1 MADLAVG
8 DVFAGHRIDAV
19 AGRGGMG
26 LVYKAHDLMLDQT
39 RALKVISGDHVHNE
53 RFRERF
59 RREIKLAA
67 SIEHPHII
75 PVYHAGEEGEVLYVV
90 MRYVE
95 GTDLQQLLED
105 EGRLE
110 PGRAVS
116 VLSQTADALDTA
128 HARDLIHRDV
138 KPPNILLATV
148 AGTDH
153 VYLTDFGVARKGSST
168 SRFTV
173 EGSFIGTHGYAAPEQ
188 LRGEQVTPATDVYAL
203 ACIAFEALTGDLPFP
218 HEAVAGVVAGHL
230 FSDPPRVRET
240 CPDLP
245 SAVDE
250 VVRRALAK
258 DPGERWPSAGEFCAE
273 LEAALEVRS
282 FAVRPAAADVG
293 EGGHGTAWGDLAAP
307 VGETRLRDTGPPLV
321 GRAQERLRLRRAL
334 VGALERRPT
343 LTLIIGEAGI
353 GKSRLVR
360 DLVQDAA
367 ADQVVVLW
375 GECVPLAR
383 EDFPYSSIASAL
395 GAIDLPTLQSA
406 VSALHAQGRR
416 ELAHVFPA
424 VLAATDAEFVNDE
437 AAPQSRLFGWILAL
451 LRAVAADRCTLLVV
465 EDIHWADLSTRD
477 FLQFL
482 VRNMRSERLAVVC
495 TLRSDEPRAD
505 GSIRRL
511 VVDLC
516 RDDRVKRID
525 LPPLTK
531 ESVARL
537 MSGLLGR
544 VPGAEIVETLF
555 ARAEGNPFYTE
566 ALVTAGRDTEGAL
579 PPTIRDVLLIPME
592 DLSSSA
598 REVVR
603 ASAVIGRPVEHG
615 VLRVVAGLSEES
627 LLRALRETV
636 DRGVLISERDTGLFR
651 FRHALLRE
659 AVQDDLNAAETA
671 AFHRAI
677 AAALQASGAD
687 ANSAELGRHWEAVG
701 ELAPALQ
708 AFFDAGLA
716 SSGVSAYS
724 EALHHFEHALELW
737 DRFPSDDRDCSFDR
751 VDILSNAAEAARW
764 TGDFERAQELCRA
777 ALHLLDE
784 SSDPT
789 RAAALYERLGRYE
802 PWNIEASRAAYAR
815 ALELLPEAATSERA
829 RLLTDDALALSWNW
843 RWRDAKARADAALQ
857 TALTIGSPADEG
869 SARAVLGVA
878 TANFGDS
885 RRGERELRRALE
897 LVQEFGAIEA
907 MATVQLDLADVLRL
921 QGRTEDAL
929 TLMLEGER
937 LTSAHGA
944 DAYASFMAVSAADD
958 LFTLGRWLEV
968 DQALERISESKL
980 SLTGRLLLAIV
991 RGRLATGRGR
1001 LHSAAETLESA
1012 MTLVTD
1018 DSSPSFL
1025 VVLHAAVAELE
1036 LWQARPD
1043 DGQTAITRALQA
1055 IGDRE
1060 DVLYAPALF
1069 SLGVRVEAELA
1080 QRARITGEPWQLEG
1094 AVARARALVTRLER
1108 LGSRAGEPGISLP
1121 IVDAHL
1127 VLAAGEMSRVSGAS
1141 SVDAWVSAGESWR
1154 LLGQLPLL
1162 AYARVREAEAR
1173 LALDPHSVAA
1183 EDTLRSAYSTAL
1195 AVGARSI
1202 SDWAELMA
1210 HESGLDLILQ
1220 APTVAPGTD
1229 GGA

>member
-1 MADLAVG
+1 
-8 DVFAGHRIDAV
+8 
-19 AGRGGMG
+19 MG

-59 RREIKLAA
+59 RREMKLAA

-75 PVYHAGEEGEVLYVV
+75 PIYHAGEEDEVLYVV

-116 VLSQTADALDTA
+116 VLSQTAAALDAA
-128 HARDLIHRDV
+128 HVRDLIHRDV
-138 KPPNILLATV
+138 KPPNILLATL

-153 VYLTDFGVARKGSST
+153 VYLTDFGVARRGSST

-173 EGSFIGTHGYAAPEQ
+173 EGSFVGTHDYAAPEQ
-188 LRGEQVTPATDVYAL
+188 LRGEPVTPATDVYAL
-203 ACIAFEALTGDLPFP
+203 ACVAFEALTGDLPFP

-245 SAVDE
+245 GAVDE
-250 VVRRALAK
+250 VLRRALAK
-258 DPGERWPSAGEFCAE
+258 DPGERWRSAGEFSAE
-273 LEAALEVRS
+273 LEAAVEVRS
-282 FAVRPAAADVG
+282 STVRSAGADVG
-293 EGGHGTAWGDLAAP
+293 EGGNGAASSDLAP
-307 VGETRLRDTGPPLV
+307 RVGEASVRDTAPLLV

-334 VGALERRPT
+334 AGALEGRPT
-343 LTLIIGEAGI
+343 LTLVIGEAGI

-360 DLVQDAA
+360 DLVESAA
-367 ADQVVVLW
+367 ADHVVVLW

-383 EDFPYSSIASAL
+383 EDFPYSPLASAL
-395 GAIDLPTLQSA
+395 GAVDPSTLQPA

-416 ELAHVFPA
+416 ELGHVFPA
-424 VLAATDAEFVNDE
+424 LLPATDVAGISEE
-437 AAPQSRLFGWILAL
+437 AVPQSRLFGWILAL
-451 LRAVAADRCTLLVV
+451 LRALAADRCTLLVV
-465 EDIHWADLSTRD
+465 EDIHWADLSTRE

-516 RDDRVKRID
+516 RDDRVKRVD

-531 ESVARL
+531 ESVVRL
-537 MSGLLGR
+537 VKDLVGR
-544 VPGAEIVETLF
+544 APGAELVETLF

-603 ASAVIGRPVEHG
+603 VSAVVGRPVEHE
-615 VLRVVAGLSEES
+615 VLRVVAGLDEER
-627 LLRALRETV
+627 LLPALRETV
-636 DRGVLISERDTGLFR
+636 DNGVLVSERETGLFR

-659 AVQDDLNAAETA
+659 AVYDDLHAAETA

-677 AAALQASGAD
+677 AAALQASGAE
-687 ANSAELGRHWEAVG
+687 ANPAELGRHWEAVG
-701 ELAPALQ
+701 ELAPALE
-708 AFFDAGLA
+708 AFFGAGLA

-737 DRFPSDDRDCSFDR
+737 DRSPSDDRDFSFDR
-751 VDILSNAAEAARW
+751 VDILGNAAEAARW

-777 ALHLLDE
+777 ALHLVNE
-784 SSDPT
+784 SADPA

-802 PWNIEASRAAYAR
+802 PWNIQASRAAYAR

-843 RWRDAKARADAALQ
+843 RWQDAKARAEAALQ
-857 TALTIGSPADEG
+857 TALTVGSPADEG

-897 LVQEFGAIEA
+897 LVQKFGAIEA
-907 MATVQLDLADVLRL
+907 VATVQLDLADVLRL
-921 QGRTEDAL
+921 QGRTDDAL
-929 TLMLEGER
+929 AVMLEGER
-937 LTSAHGA
+937 VSSAHGA

-958 LFTLGRWLEV
+958 LFTVGRWPEV
-968 DQALERISESKL
+968 DQALERIPESKL

-1001 LHSAAETLESA
+1001 VHLAAETLGSA
-1012 MTLVTD
+1012 MDLVTEE
-1018 DSSPSFL
+1018 SSPSFL

-1036 LWQARPD
+1036 LWRARPD
-1043 DGQTAITRALQA
+1043 DAEAAITRALEA

-1080 QRARITGEPWQLEG
+1080 QRARITGERGQAED
-1094 AVARARALVTRLER
+1094 AVARARSLVGRLER
-1108 LGSRAGEPGISLP
+1108 LSARASEPGVSLP
-1121 IVDAHL
+1121 VVDAHL
-1127 VLAAGEMSRVSGAS
+1127 ALSGAEMSRVEGAS
-1141 SVDAWVSAGESWR
+1141 SVDAWVSATECWR
-1154 LLGQLPLL
+1154 LLDQLPLL

-1173 LALDPHSVAA
+1173 LALDPHSSVA
-1183 EDTLRSAYSTAL
+1183 EDALRSAYSIAL
-1195 AVGARSI
+1195 AFGARSLA
-1202 SDWAELMA
+1202 DRAELIA
-1210 HESGLDLILQ
+1210 HESGLDLIPQ
-1220 APTVAPGTD
+1220 APTVAPGTERE
-1229 GGA
+1229 A